1 MDYII
6 YALFAII
13 PLIVIFL
20 IVFIIFK
27 VLSHKN
33 TGRINYG
40 RFALNILE
48 NNTTVDEKETDVQTK
63 NG

>member
-1 MDYII
+1 MNYIV

-20 IVFIIFK
+20 IIFIIVK
-27 VLSHKN
+27 VLSKKN
-33 TGRINYG
+33 SGRINYG
-40 RFALNILE
+40 RYAINILE
-48 NNTTVDEKETDVQTK
+48 NNTTVDETE